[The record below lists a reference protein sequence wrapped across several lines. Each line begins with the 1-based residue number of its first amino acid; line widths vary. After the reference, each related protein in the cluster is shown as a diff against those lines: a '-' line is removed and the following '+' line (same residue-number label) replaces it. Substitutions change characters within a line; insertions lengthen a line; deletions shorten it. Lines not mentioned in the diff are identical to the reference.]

1 MADCLVRLGLA
12 LVAIT
17 LITFSL
23 YAVSVPHAV
32 AIEPARVLMQK

>member
-12 LVAIT
+12 LTAIT

-23 YAVSVPHAV
+23 YAVSIPRAV
-32 AIEPARVLMQK
+32 AIEPAHVLTQK